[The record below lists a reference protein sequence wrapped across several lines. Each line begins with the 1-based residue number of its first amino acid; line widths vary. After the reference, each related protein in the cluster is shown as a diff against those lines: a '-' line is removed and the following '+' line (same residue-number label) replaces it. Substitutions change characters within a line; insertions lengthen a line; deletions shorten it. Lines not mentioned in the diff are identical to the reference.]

1 MQDFIKLNYL
11 IRSFYDKK
19 NIGIDSHSFYCN
31 ILNNGIVI
39 KGDKLFKSSTFDNE
53 IVVVDIF
60 QQDDISEVDK
70 YFNSIYTEN
79 DKLKIILIEEL

>member
-19 NIGIDSHSFYCN
+19 NISIDSHSFYCN
-31 ILNNGIVI
+31 ILNNGVVI
-39 KGDKLFKSSTFDNE
+39 KDDKLFKSSTFDDE
-53 IVVVDIF
+53 MVVVDIF
-60 QQDDISEVDK
+60 QQDDIIEVDE
-70 YFNSIYTEN
+70 YINRIYTEN